1 MEYYARNGVLVV
13 KPDTYADL
21 SFKQEVQRSVLEQ
34 IRGDEPN
41 VLVNCERVELINS
54 YGISALLTI
63 YDRLNELGGTLSFSN
78 VDSIMLEN
86 ALEISGLLSFCADH
100 IYDSE
105 EQALAAVSGR
115 SD

>member
-1 MEYYARNGVLVV
+1 MEYYARNDVLVL

-34 IRGDEPN
+34 IGGEKPK
-41 VLVNCERVELINS
+41 VLVNCEHVELINS

-63 YDRLNELGGTLSFSN
+63 YDRLDELGGTLSFSN

-86 ALEISGLLSFCADH
+86 ALEVSGLLSFCADH
-100 IYDSE
+100 IYASE
-105 EQALAAVSGR
+105 EQALAALSRR